1 MDIDTFEKEAFKS
14 LLFSAPVF
22 GSDLDRFLKEKS
34 EQIKELAKQAV
45 DEKVEHI
52 YWVGAGNSRV
62 NLLPGKEL
70 LDRFTNIPSDCFTS
84 YEFVWRNPERLG
96 KKSWV
101 FLASYSGATEDTVQA
116 LCFANKNEA
125 KTIVFVNKTDSLMGK
140 EAEEKMK
147 EYIKEEAIGKFVTEQ
162 VQIQNLLMCDAY
174 EC

>member
-62 NLLPGKEL
+62 NLLPGISRVIAL
-70 LDRFTNIPSDCFTS
+70 LIMNLFGEILKDW
-84 YEFVWRNPERLG
+84 VRNHGFSSLLILVLLKILSRHC
-96 KKSWV
+96 
-101 FLASYSGATEDTVQA
+101 A
-116 LCFANKNEA
+116 LPIRMKQRQL
-125 KTIVFVNKTDSLMGK
+125 SLL
-140 EAEEKMK
+140 
-147 EYIKEEAIGKFVTEQ
+147 IKLI
-162 VQIQNLLMCDAY
+162 L
-174 EC
+174 